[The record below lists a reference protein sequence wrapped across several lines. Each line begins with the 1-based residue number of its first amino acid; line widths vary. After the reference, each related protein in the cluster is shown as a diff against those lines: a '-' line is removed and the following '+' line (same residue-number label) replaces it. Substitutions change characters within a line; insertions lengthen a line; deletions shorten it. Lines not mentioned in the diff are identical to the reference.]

1 MNEDYNKA
9 GFVIVLCLIVA
20 LVFFIR
26 KYIEYKKRE
35 LEEQAQSRRLA
46 QQSSEVWNISGRV
59 AQDGV
64 MAPDSQRWPTHDHRL
79 SIDSFVLANS
89 VHISQKN
96 QIPPPLYCEVD
107 LPTYEQATGTSLPK
121 TDVPTVQIS
130 SSSSRNLD
138 HSTS

>member
-1 MNEDYNKA
+1 MKFDDNMELIYEIV
-9 GFVIVLCLIVA
+9 FFVLCGSLL
-20 LVFFIR
+20 LVHLFCSCIFP
-26 KYIEYKKRE
+26 
-35 LEEQAQSRRLA
+35 RRQKTNA

-107 LPTYEQATGTSLPK
+107 LPTYEQATGASLPK
-121 TDVPTVQIS
+121 TDVPTVHIS